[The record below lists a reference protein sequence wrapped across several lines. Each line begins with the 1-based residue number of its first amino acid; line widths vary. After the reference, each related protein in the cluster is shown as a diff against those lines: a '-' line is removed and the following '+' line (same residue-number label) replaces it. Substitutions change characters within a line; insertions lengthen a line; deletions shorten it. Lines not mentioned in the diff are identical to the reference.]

1 MCPAETFTGHKPN
14 PVTEC
19 PSKIKRK
26 RKKKS
31 RTCNKKKKKNRIMY
45 KKLNNIYTHSKQKNS
60 QSLFPFHSSS
70 RLGKSIQNGA
80 G

>member
-1 MCPAETFTGHKPN
+1 MQP
-14 PVTEC
+14 
-19 PSKIKRK
+19 
-26 RKKKS
+26 KKKE
-31 RTCNKKKKKNRIMY
+31 KEKEKRIVY

>member
-1 MCPAETFTGHKPN
+1 
-14 PVTEC
+14 
-19 PSKIKRK
+19 
-26 RKKKS
+26 
-31 RTCNKKKKKNRIMY
+31 MY